1 VSTTCIFGRRV
12 PKLGD
17 EFEEILPD
25 KYNESPYSVKDLS
38 GITDWVGGVWDL
50 ITGKPQSWFD
60 RIDADQKA
68 LAIRAA
74 QINALGEAPWT
85 AVRTAY
91 LAQTEG
97 PDIEFLSFSDIN
109 AGIDQRLKSLII
121 TKSHAPSD
129 QDIKD
134 AEDYNAQYGRYVD
147 YVTSMVPEL
156 AATVAA
162 DAAQAKATLGQG
174 KMQSPSDTG
183 KQQLVD
189 ELERRAALLGAGLGL
204 GALAY
209 LAVPLLIAMAMSG
222 GGKR

>member
-1 VSTTCIFGRRV
+1 MKTTLIFGRRV

-17 EFEEILPD
+17 DFQEILPD

-50 ITGKPQSWFD
+50 LTGQPQSWFD

-68 LAIRAA
+68 LAVRAA
-74 QINALGEAPWT
+74 QINAIGEAPWT
-85 AVRTAY
+85 AVRQAY
-91 LAQTEG
+91 LAETVG

-109 AGIDQRLKSLII
+109 SGIDQRLKSLII

-129 QDIKD
+129 QDILD

-147 YVTSMVPEL
+147 YVTNMLPEL
-156 AATVAA
+156 AAAVAA
-162 DAAQAKATLGQG
+162 DAANAKATLGKG

-183 KQQLVD
+183 KAQLVA
-189 ELERRAALLGAGLGL
+189 ELERRAALFGAGLGL
-204 GALAY
+204 AGLAY
-209 LAVPLLIAMAMSG
+209 LAIPLLIAMAMSG
-222 GGKR
+222 GGRR